1 MKLVNHETY
10 HIDHSE
16 LILLH
21 VIRNLQFYRG
31 ASMIIS
37 LKKKEDI
44 FATHLIMLGQAY
56 RGEWRW
62 LGFANEWEEETPLS
76 SCSWHY
82 I

>member
-31 ASMIIS
+31 ASMLIS

-56 RGEWRW
+56 PRQTKRESR
-62 LGFANEWEEETPLS
+62 EES
-76 SCSWHY
+76 GGDD
-82 I
+82 